1 MAYSDDN
8 NFTTMQEEAIRRVR
22 EMQRRSRSIVGVSP
36 DSEPASPKAEET
48 PRTQN
53 VHSPQK
59 APQSSSLL
67 SGLLGGNLGDIKID
81 EEKAHVPGALWSF
94 ALTALFSLSAV
105 IRREHIRKLLYL
117 FHAFLVIKHILYFV
131 HQIVQLFHR
140 LFKLLPCKILFS
152 LKLFEYRPCL
162 W

>member
-22 EMQRRSRSIVGVSP
+22 EMQRRSRSIVGASP
-36 DSEPASPKAEET
+36 NSEPALPKAEET

-53 VHSPQK
+53 AHSQQK

-81 EEKAHVPGALWSF
+81 EEKALIGLLIYILYKQGAD
-94 ALTALFSLSAV
+94 
-105 IRREHIRKLLYL
+105 IKLLLALGYL
-117 FHAFLVIKHILYFV
+117 
-131 HQIVQLFHR
+131 
-140 LFKLLPCKILFS
+140 LL
-152 LKLFEYRPCL
+152 
-162 W
+162 

>member
-36 DSEPASPKAEET
+36 NSEPAPPKAEET

-59 APQSSSLL
+59 APQSSPLL
-67 SGLLGGNLGDIKID
+67 SGLLGGDLGDIKID
-81 EEKAHVPGALWSF
+81 EEKALIGLLIYILYKQGAD
-94 ALTALFSLSAV
+94 
-105 IRREHIRKLLYL
+105 IKLLLALGYL
-117 FHAFLVIKHILYFV
+117 
-131 HQIVQLFHR
+131 
-140 LFKLLPCKILFS
+140 LL
-152 LKLFEYRPCL
+152 
-162 W
+162 

>member
-22 EMQRRSRSIVGVSP
+22 EMQRRSRSIVGASP
-36 DSEPASPKAEET
+36 DSEPAPPNAEEN

-81 EEKAHVPGALWSF
+81 EEKALIGLLIYILYKQGAD
-94 ALTALFSLSAV
+94 
-105 IRREHIRKLLYL
+105 IKLLLALGYL
-117 FHAFLVIKHILYFV
+117 
-131 HQIVQLFHR
+131 
-140 LFKLLPCKILFS
+140 LL
-152 LKLFEYRPCL
+152 
-162 W
+162 

>member
-59 APQSSSLL
+59 APPEQFAFERSAWGEFRRYKDRRGKALI
-67 SGLLGGNLGDIKID
+67 GLLIYILYKQGADIKLLL
-81 EEKAHVPGALWSF
+81 ALGY
-94 ALTALFSLSAV
+94 
-105 IRREHIRKLLYL
+105 LLL
-117 FHAFLVIKHILYFV
+117 
-131 HQIVQLFHR
+131 
-140 LFKLLPCKILFS
+140 
-152 LKLFEYRPCL
+152 
-162 W
+162 